1 MTFYLLYEFG
11 FRILLN
17 LMLAEDLKRSFQT
30 SKPEPVPEEQK
41 KTQKKGQTDTDLSEE
56 PEDIP
61 FDPPRHPGG
70 SGYQVPPGIRPILKN
85 TRVEVLSWGLRHL
98 KFWAKKP
105 IDNPLLEIE
114 CGGAML
120 TLPKIPDLVNLPNF
134 PQTSHYFDVVS
145 LKFSATTYF
154 IP

>member
-1 MTFYLLYEFG
+1 MLYL
-11 FRILLN
+11 
-17 LMLAEDLKRSFQT
+17 QT
-30 SKPEPVPEEQK
+30 SKPEVDPEEEAK
-41 KTQKKGQTDTDLSEE
+41 KKAHSKHKGAKSSEMPTE

-61 FDPPRHPGG
+61 FDPPRHPSGK
-70 SGYQVPPGIRPILKN
+70 GYQVPPGIRPILKC

-105 IDNPLLEIE
+105 VDNPLVEIE

-134 PQTSHYFDVVS
+134 PKTSHFFDVVC
-145 LKFSATTYF
+145 
-154 IP
+154 